1 LKYLGDQL
9 MVTKKT
15 LPSTKK
21 AISAPLLSKKESVVP
36 AGVADRS
43 TKIAL
48 AQSKSK
54 PAAGHAKTSGKGK
67 IKRVGKKS
75 DSGIRL
81 LQIGKPVDV
90 KDKVF
95 EPFHFD
101 SGKFNFSY
109 VLDGI
114 LSAQSDASLQ
124 SCRLWGLMTPDFSQR
139 TGLDGERLLSL
150 IEANPGFD
158 LYFCSAHPEVEALYH
173 NPWRTPEVTHAGF
186 VALSRRF
193 LKAAG
198 LSDAPVDSISHSSL
212 FSTGH
217 LIVATPEIW
226 AKYVNF
232 VKMVFE
238 RVQKNL
244 NSDDLKALF
253 EEKQTAGR
261 MTYLALIVAR
271 LLSVFMMLK
280 SSEFRAFKIPL
291 SEQENSMNSHL
302 KFLREMKDFGL
313 VQKSKWHLAAWLNY
327 RGLYLAHVMGKA
339 WIDKHIKEITPMEL
353 HAGMPVSAVVSP
365 YVKSIQSN
373 GSLS

>member
-1 LKYLGDQL
+1 
-9 MVTKKT
+9 MVTKKPQ
-15 LPSTKK
+15 PSTKK
-21 AISAPLLSKKESVVP
+21 TILAPLLLNKGAVAQS
-36 AGVADRS
+36 GVADRS
-43 TKIAL
+43 EKSSSAPR
-48 AQSKSK
+48 KSK
-54 PAAGHAKTSGKGK
+54 TAVGVQTKTTADKK
-67 IKRVGKKS
+67 IKQAIKKS

-81 LQIGKPVDV
+81 LQIGNSVDS
-90 KDKVF
+90 KDRVF
-95 EPFHFD
+95 ESFNFD
-101 SGKFNFSY
+101 AGKFNYSY

-114 LSAQSDASLQ
+114 FSAQSDATLQ
-124 SCRLWGLMTPDFSQR
+124 SSRLWGLMTADFNQR
-139 TGLDGERLLSL
+139 TGLDGEGLMSL

-173 NPWRTPEVTHAGF
+173 NPWITPEVTHAGF

-198 LSDAPVDSISHSSL
+198 LSDAPVDSISHSAL

-217 LIVATPEIW
+217 LMVATPEIW
-226 AKYVNF
+226 DKYLNF

>member
-1 LKYLGDQL
+1 

-15 LPSTKK
+15 QASAKK
-21 AISAPLLSKKESVVP
+21 TSPAPLLLKKGSV
-36 AGVADRS
+36 AQSGVADRS
-43 TKIAL
+43 AKSSSAPK
-48 AQSKSK
+48 KSK
-54 PAAGHAKTSGKGK
+54 TVGGQTKTTADKK
-67 IKRVGKKS
+67 IKQAVKKS

-81 LQIGKPVDV
+81 LQMGKSVDI

-198 LSDAPVDSISHSSL
+198 LSDAPVDAISHSSL

-217 LIVATPEIW
+217 LMVAKPEIW
-226 AKYVNF
+226 AKYVSF
-232 VKMVFE
+232 VEKVFA
-238 RVQKNL
+238 RVQKNMD
-244 NSDDLKALF
+244 SEDLKTLF
-253 EEKQTAGR
+253 QEKQTTGR

-291 SEQENSMNSHL
+291 LEQEMSMNSHL

-327 RGLYLAHVMGKA
+327 RGLYLSHVMGKA
-339 WIDKHIKEITPMEL
+339 WIDKHIKDISPIEL
-353 HAGMPVSAVVSP
+353 HAGMPVTAMVSP
-365 YVKSIQSN
+365 YVKSIQPTEP
-373 GSLS
+373 LID